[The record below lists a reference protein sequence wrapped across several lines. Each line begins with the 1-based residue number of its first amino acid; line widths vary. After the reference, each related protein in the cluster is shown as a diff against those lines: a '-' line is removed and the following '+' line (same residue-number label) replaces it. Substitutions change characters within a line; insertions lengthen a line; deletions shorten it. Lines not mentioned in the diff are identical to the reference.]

1 MKRIVA
7 VALLA
12 LLPAA
17 PSFAKKAAVP
27 ADPAAGPPSKAVTNE
42 IVDAIAEEMNRAT
55 QELVIPGAPRPYSI
69 SYKITEVDV
78 NNVAASLGQ
87 FCVIQA
93 LRYGQVSLLAPLE
106 YSALIWATSFGFIFW
121 GEFPTP
127 TVLLGAMVII
137 LSSLYVVQR
146 EALAARRARLDGER
160 LPPHLPA
167 S

>member
-1 MKRIVA
+1 MPFDWQTPGIFDC
-7 VALLA
+7 LLFA
-12 LLPAA
+12 FW
-17 PSFAKKAAVP
+17 PS
-27 ADPAAGPPSKAVTNE
+27 
-42 IVDAIAEEMNRAT
+42 R
-55 QELVIPGAPRPYSI
+55 LR
-69 SYKITEVDV
+69 
-78 NNVAASLGQ
+78 LGQ

-127 TVLLGAMVII
+127 TVLLGAVIII

-160 LPPHLPA
+160 PPPHLPGA
-167 S
+167 

>member
-1 MKRIVA
+1 MSRLMSDTETSQSILFWFSTYMLLGSGLLMLFDWQTPDLFDCLLF
-7 VALLA
+7 ALLA
-12 LLPAA
+12 
-17 PSFAKKAAVP
+17 
-27 ADPAAGPPSKAVTNE
+27 
-42 IVDAIAEEMNRAT
+42 
-55 QELVIPGAPRPYSI
+55 
-69 SYKITEVDV
+69 
-78 NNVAASLGQ
+78 VAASLGQ

-127 TVLLGAMVII
+127 TVLLGAAVII

-160 LPPHLPA
+160 PPPHLPGA
-167 S
+167 